1 MGLLNDL
8 NSNERK
14 YMTALLR
21 LFFTLIGALIGV
33 GLVFALAFLMSNVY
47 DFDLAK
53 WNQDS
58 YLYLK
63 GMMKQYWFI
72 VAIWFLLMLVVW
84 NKGVIQFFITAFA
97 VFTCVLS
104 GYSFMPIYEKEISM
118 LFDKSAAE
126 GQVTAISYQCG
137 EKGCDTES
145 IKLGT
150 DTFISLAENDDFKK
164 LFIGD
169 KISITKQG
177 SSDVYVTNNALLVRQ
192 FNQMR
197 EQLNQVL
204 YAEKLKEIQDHKTET
219 SIKLH

>member
-1 MGLLNDL
+1 
-8 NSNERK
+8 
-14 YMTALLR
+14 MTALLR
-21 LFFTLIGALIGV
+21 LFFTLVGALIGV

-47 DFDLAK
+47 NFDLAK
-53 WNQDS
+53 WDQDS

-72 VAIWFLLMLVVW
+72 VIIWFLLMLVVW
-84 NKGVIQFFITAFA
+84 NKGIVQFFITAFA

-104 GYSFMPIYEKEISM
+104 GYSFMPIYEKEISI
-118 LFDKSAAE
+118 LLDKSAAE
-126 GQVTAISYQCG
+126 GQVTAISYQCS

-150 DTFISLAENDDFKK
+150 DTFISLAENDSFKK

-192 FNQMR
+192 FNQIK
-197 EQLNQVL
+197 EQLNEIL
-204 YAEKLKEIQDHKTET
+204 YAEKQKEVQNNKTET

>member
-84 NKGVIQFFITAFA
+84 NKGVVQFFITAFA

-104 GYSFMPIYEKEISM
+104 GYSFMPIYEKEISI
-118 LFDKSAAE
+118 LLDKSAAE

-150 DTFISLAENDDFKK
+150 DTFISLAENDSFKK

-169 KISITKQG
+169 KISVTKQG

-192 FNQMR
+192 FNQIK
-197 EQLNQVL
+197 EQLNEIL
-204 YAEKLKEIQDHKTET
+204 YAEKLKEMQNNKTET

>member
-1 MGLLNDL
+1 
-8 NSNERK
+8 
-14 YMTALLR
+14 MTALLR

-104 GYSFMPIYEKEISM
+104 GYSFMPIYEKE
-118 LFDKSAAE
+118 
-126 GQVTAISYQCG
+126 TAISYQCS

-150 DTFISLAENDDFKK
+150 DTFISLAENDSFKK

-192 FNQMR
+192 FNQIR

>member
-8 NSNERK
+8 NSNEGK

-21 LFFTLIGALIGV
+21 LFFTLIGALIGI

-72 VAIWFLLMLVVW
+72 VVIWFLLMLVVW
-84 NKGVIQFFITAFA
+84 NKGVVQFFITAFA

-104 GYSFMPIYEKEISM
+104 GYSFMPIYEKEISI
-118 LFDKSAAE
+118 LLDKSAAE
-126 GQVTAISYQCG
+126 GQVTAISYQCS

-150 DTFISLAENDDFKK
+150 DTFISLAENDSFKK

-192 FNQMR
+192 FNQIK
-197 EQLNQVL
+197 EQLNEIL
-204 YAEKLKEIQDHKTET
+204 YAEKQKEVQNNKTET

>member
-1 MGLLNDL
+1 
-8 NSNERK
+8 
-14 YMTALLR
+14 MTALLR

-63 GMMKQYWFI
+63 GMVKQYWFI

-104 GYSFMPIYEKEISM
+104 GYSFMPIYEKEISI
-118 LFDKSAAE
+118 LLDKSAAE
-126 GQVTAISYQCG
+126 GQITAISYQCG

-150 DTFISLAENDDFKK
+150 DTFISLAENDSFKK

-192 FNQMR
+192 FNQVR
-197 EQLNQVL
+197 EQINQVL

>member
-8 NSNERK
+8 NLNEGK

-21 LFFTLIGALIGV
+21 LFFTLIGALIGI

-72 VAIWFLLMLVVW
+72 VVIWFLLMLVVW
-84 NKGVIQFFITAFA
+84 NKGVVQFFITAFA

-104 GYSFMPIYEKEISM
+104 GYSFMPIYEKEISI
-118 LFDKSAAE
+118 LLDKSAAE

-137 EKGCDTES
+137 EKDCDTES

-150 DTFISLAENDDFKK
+150 DTFISLAENDSFKK

-177 SSDVYVTNNALLVRQ
+177 SSDIYVTNNALLVRQ
-192 FNQMR
+192 FNQIK
-197 EQLNQVL
+197 EQLNEIL
-204 YAEKLKEIQDHKTET
+204 YAEKQKEVQNNKTET

>member
-1 MGLLNDL
+1 
-8 NSNERK
+8 
-14 YMTALLR
+14 MTALLR

-63 GMMKQYWFI
+63 GMVKQYWFI

-104 GYSFMPIYEKEISM
+104 GYSFMPIYEKEISI
-118 LFDKSAAE
+118 LLDKSAAE
-126 GQVTAISYQCG
+126 GQITAISYQCG

-150 DTFISLAENDDFKK
+150 DTFISLAENDSFKK

-192 FNQMR
+192 FNQVR
-197 EQLNQVL
+197 EQINQVL

-219 SIKLH
+219 SRKLH

>member
-8 NSNERK
+8 NSNEGK
-14 YMTALLR
+14 CMTALLR

-84 NKGVIQFFITAFA
+84 NKGVVQFFITAFA

-104 GYSFMPIYEKEISM
+104 GYSFMPIYEKEISI
-118 LFDKSAAE
+118 LLDKS
-126 GQVTAISYQCG
+126 GI
-137 EKGCDTES
+137 
-145 IKLGT
+145 
-150 DTFISLAENDDFKK
+150 
-164 LFIGD
+164 
-169 KISITKQG
+169 
-177 SSDVYVTNNALLVRQ
+177 
-192 FNQMR
+192 M
-197 EQLNQVL
+197 
-204 YAEKLKEIQDHKTET
+204 
-219 SIKLH
+219 

>member
-1 MGLLNDL
+1 
-8 NSNERK
+8 
-14 YMTALLR
+14 MTALLR

-63 GMMKQYWFI
+63 GMVKQYWFI

-104 GYSFMPIYEKEISM
+104 GYSFMPIYEKEISI

-126 GQVTAISYQCG
+126 GQITAISYQCG

-150 DTFISLAENDDFKK
+150 DTFISLAENDSFKK

-192 FNQMR
+192 FNRIR
-197 EQLNQVL
+197 EQINQVL

-219 SIKLH
+219 SRKLH

>member
-1 MGLLNDL
+1 
-8 NSNERK
+8 
-14 YMTALLR
+14 MTALLR
-21 LFFTLIGALIGV
+21 LFFTLVGALIGV

-104 GYSFMPIYEKEISM
+104 GYSFMPIYEKEISI
-118 LFDKSAAE
+118 LLDKSAAE
-126 GQVTAISYQCG
+126 GQVAAISYQCG

-150 DTFISLAENDDFKK
+150 DTFISLAENDSFKK

-192 FNQMR
+192 FNQVR
-197 EQLNQVL
+197 EQINQVL

>member
-1 MGLLNDL
+1 
-8 NSNERK
+8 
-14 YMTALLR
+14 MTVLLR

-104 GYSFMPIYEKEISM
+104 GYSFMPIYEKEISI
-118 LFDKSAAE
+118 LLDKSAAE
-126 GQVTAISYQCG
+126 GQITAISYQCG

-145 IKLGT
+145 IKLGI
-150 DTFISLAENDDFKK
+150 DTFISLAENDSFKK

-192 FNQMR
+192 FNQVR
-197 EQLNQVL
+197 EQINQVL

-219 SIKLH
+219 SRKLH

>member
-1 MGLLNDL
+1 
-8 NSNERK
+8 
-14 YMTALLR
+14 MTALLR
-21 LFFTLIGALIGV
+21 LFFTLIGALIGI

-84 NKGVIQFFITAFA
+84 NKGVVQFFITAFA

-104 GYSFMPIYEKEISM
+104 GYSFMPIYEKEISI
-118 LFDKSAAE
+118 LLDKSAAE

-150 DTFISLAENDDFKK
+150 DTFISLAENDSFKK

-192 FNQMR
+192 FNQIK
-197 EQLNQVL
+197 EQLNEIL
-204 YAEKLKEIQDHKTET
+204 YAEKQKEVQNNKTET

>member
-84 NKGVIQFFITAFA
+84 NKGVVQFFITAFA

-104 GYSFMPIYEKEISM
+104 GYSFMPIYEKEISI
-118 LFDKSAAE
+118 LLDKSAAE

-150 DTFISLAENDDFKK
+150 DTFISLAENDSFKK

-169 KISITKQG
+169 KISVTKQG

-192 FNQMR
+192 FNQIK
-197 EQLNQVL
+197 EQLNEIL
-204 YAEKLKEIQDHKTET
+204 YAEKLKEIQNNKTET

>member
-1 MGLLNDL
+1 
-8 NSNERK
+8 
-14 YMTALLR
+14 MTALLR

-84 NKGVIQFFITAFA
+84 NKGVVQFFITAFA

-104 GYSFMPIYEKEISM
+104 GYSFMPIYEKEISI
-118 LFDKSAAE
+118 LLDKSAAE

-150 DTFISLAENDDFKK
+150 DTFISLAENDSFKK

-169 KISITKQG
+169 KISVTKQG

-192 FNQMR
+192 FNQIK
-197 EQLNQVL
+197 EQLNEIL
-204 YAEKLKEIQDHKTET
+204 YAEKLKEMQNNKTET

>member
-1 MGLLNDL
+1 
-8 NSNERK
+8 
-14 YMTALLR
+14 MTALLR

-72 VAIWFLLMLVVW
+72 VSIWFLLMLVVW

-104 GYSFMPIYEKEISM
+104 GYSFMPIYEKEISI
-118 LFDKSAAE
+118 LLDKSAVE
-126 GQVTAISYQCG
+126 GQVTAISYQCS

-150 DTFISLAENDDFKK
+150 DTFISLAENDSFKK

-192 FNQMR
+192 FNQIR

-204 YAEKLKEIQDHKTET
+204 YAEKLKEMQNNKTET

>member
-1 MGLLNDL
+1 
-8 NSNERK
+8 
-14 YMTALLR
+14 MTALLR
-21 LFFTLIGALIGV
+21 LFFTLIGALICV

-104 GYSFMPIYEKEISM
+104 GYSFMPIYEK
-118 LFDKSAAE
+118 KS
-126 GQVTAISYQCG
+126 QYYLI
-137 EKGCDTES
+137 
-145 IKLGT
+145 
-150 DTFISLAENDDFKK
+150 
-164 LFIGD
+164 
-169 KISITKQG
+169 
-177 SSDVYVTNNALLVRQ
+177 
-192 FNQMR
+192 NQ
-197 EQLNQVL
+197 Q
-204 YAEKLKEIQDHKTET
+204 
-219 SIKLH
+219 

>member
-1 MGLLNDL
+1 
-8 NSNERK
+8 
-14 YMTALLR
+14 MTVLLR

-104 GYSFMPIYEKEISM
+104 GYSFMPIYEKEISI
-118 LFDKSAAE
+118 LLDKSAAE
-126 GQVTAISYQCG
+126 GQITAISYQCG

-150 DTFISLAENDDFKK
+150 DTFISLAENDSFKK

-192 FNQMR
+192 FNQVR
-197 EQLNQVL
+197 EQINQVL

>member
-1 MGLLNDL
+1 
-8 NSNERK
+8 
-14 YMTALLR
+14 MTALLR
-21 LFFTLIGALIGV
+21 LFFTLIGALIGI

-72 VAIWFLLMLVVW
+72 VVIWFLLMLVVW
-84 NKGVIQFFITAFA
+84 NKGVVQFFITAFA

-104 GYSFMPIYEKEISM
+104 GYSFMPIYEKEISI
-118 LFDKSAAE
+118 LLDKSAAE

-150 DTFISLAENDDFKK
+150 DTFISLAENDSFKK

-192 FNQMR
+192 FNQIK
-197 EQLNQVL
+197 EQLNEIL
-204 YAEKLKEIQDHKTET
+204 YAEKLKEMQNNKTET

>member
-1 MGLLNDL
+1 
-8 NSNERK
+8 
-14 YMTALLR
+14 MTALLR

-47 DFDLAK
+47 DFNLAK

-84 NKGVIQFFITAFA
+84 NKGVVQFFITAFA

-104 GYSFMPIYEKEISM
+104 GYSFMPIYEKEISI
-118 LFDKSAAE
+118 LLDKSAAE
-126 GQVTAISYQCG
+126 GQVTAISYQCS

-150 DTFISLAENDDFKK
+150 DTFISLAENDSFKK

-192 FNQMR
+192 FNQVR
-197 EQLNQVL
+197 EQINQVL

>member
-1 MGLLNDL
+1 
-8 NSNERK
+8 
-14 YMTALLR
+14 MTALLR

-53 WNQDS
+53 WNQNS

-63 GMMKQYWFI
+63 GIMQQYWFI
-72 VAIWFLLMLVVW
+72 VVIWFLLMLVVW
-84 NKGVIQFFITAFA
+84 NKGIVQFFITAFA

-104 GYSFMPIYEKEISM
+104 GYSFMPIYEKEISI
-118 LFDKSAAE
+118 LLDKSAAE

-137 EKGCDTES
+137 EKGCNTES

-150 DTFISLAENDDFKK
+150 DTFISLAENDSFKK

-192 FNQMR
+192 FNQ
-197 EQLNQVL
+197 LTSSL
-204 YAEKLKEIQDHKTET
+204 ALKERD
-219 SIKLH
+219 SY

>member
-1 MGLLNDL
+1 
-8 NSNERK
+8 
-14 YMTALLR
+14 MTALLR
-21 LFFTLIGALIGV
+21 LFFTLVGALIGV

-84 NKGVIQFFITAFA
+84 NKGVVQFFITAFA

-104 GYSFMPIYEKEISM
+104 GYSFMPIYEKEISI
-118 LFDKSAAE
+118 LLDKSATE

-150 DTFISLAENDDFKK
+150 DTFISLAENDSFKK

-192 FNQMR
+192 FNQIK
-197 EQLNQVL
+197 EQLNEIL
-204 YAEKLKEIQDHKTET
+204 YAEKQKEVQNNKTKT

>member
-1 MGLLNDL
+1 
-8 NSNERK
+8 
-14 YMTALLR
+14 MTTLLR

-84 NKGVIQFFITAFA
+84 NKGVVQFFITAFA

-104 GYSFMPIYEKEISM
+104 GYSFMPIYEKEISI
-118 LFDKSAAE
+118 LLDKSAAE

-150 DTFISLAENDDFKK
+150 DTFISLAENDSFKK

-192 FNQMR
+192 FNQIR

>member
-1 MGLLNDL
+1 
-8 NSNERK
+8 
-14 YMTALLR
+14 MTALLR

-84 NKGVIQFFITAFA
+84 NKGVVQFFITAFA

-104 GYSFMPIYEKEISM
+104 GYSFMPIYEKEISI
-118 LFDKSAAE
+118 LLDKSAAE

-150 DTFISLAENDDFKK
+150 DTFISLAENDSFKK

-192 FNQMR
+192 FNQTR

>member
-1 MGLLNDL
+1 
-8 NSNERK
+8 
-14 YMTALLR
+14 
-21 LFFTLIGALIGV
+21 
-33 GLVFALAFLMSNVY
+33 
-47 DFDLAK
+47 
-53 WNQDS
+53 
-58 YLYLK
+58 
-63 GMMKQYWFI
+63 
-72 VAIWFLLMLVVW
+72 
-84 NKGVIQFFITAFA
+84 
-97 VFTCVLS
+97 
-104 GYSFMPIYEKEISM
+104 M
-118 LFDKSAAE
+118 LFDKSAVE
-126 GQVTAISYQCG
+126 GQVTAISYQCS

-150 DTFISLAENDDFKK
+150 DTFISLAENDSFKK

-192 FNQMR
+192 FNQIR

>member
-1 MGLLNDL
+1 
-8 NSNERK
+8 
-14 YMTALLR
+14 MTALLR
-21 LFFTLIGALIGV
+21 LFFTLIGALVGV

-63 GMMKQYWFI
+63 GMVKQYWFI

-104 GYSFMPIYEKEISM
+104 GYSFMPIYEKEISI
-118 LFDKSAAE
+118 LLDKSAAE
-126 GQVTAISYQCG
+126 GQITAISYQCG

-150 DTFISLAENDDFKK
+150 DTFISLAENDSFKK

-192 FNQMR
+192 FNQVR
-197 EQLNQVL
+197 EQINQVL

-219 SIKLH
+219 SRKLH

>member
-1 MGLLNDL
+1 
-8 NSNERK
+8 
-14 YMTALLR
+14 MTALLR

-84 NKGVIQFFITAFA
+84 NKGVVQFFITAFA

-104 GYSFMPIYEKEISM
+104 GYSFMPIYEKEISI
-118 LFDKSAAE
+118 LLDKSAAE
-126 GQVTAISYQCG
+126 SQVTAISYQCG

-150 DTFISLAENDDFKK
+150 DTFISLAENDSFKK

-177 SSDVYVTNNALLVRQ
+177 SNDVYVTNNALLVRQ
-192 FNQMR
+192 FNQIK
-197 EQLNQVL
+197 EQLNEIL
-204 YAEKLKEIQDHKTET
+204 YAEKLKEVQNNKTET

>member
-84 NKGVIQFFITAFA
+84 NKGVVQFFITAFA

-104 GYSFMPIYEKEISM
+104 GYSFMPIYEKEISI
-118 LFDKSAAE
+118 LLDKSAAE

-150 DTFISLAENDDFKK
+150 DTFISLAENDSFKK

-169 KISITKQG
+169 KISVTKQG

-192 FNQMR
+192 FNQIK
-197 EQLNQVL
+197 EQLNAVL
-204 YAEKLKEIQDHKTET
+204 CSSCTKTK
-219 SIKLH
+219 I

>member
-1 MGLLNDL
+1 
-8 NSNERK
+8 
-14 YMTALLR
+14 MTALLR

-47 DFDLAK
+47 DFNLAK

-104 GYSFMPIYEKEISM
+104 GYSFMPIYEKEISI
-118 LFDKSAAE
+118 LLDKSAAE
-126 GQVTAISYQCG
+126 GQITAISYQCG

-150 DTFISLAENDDFKK
+150 DTFISLAENDSFKK

-192 FNQMR
+192 FNQIR

-204 YAEKLKEIQDHKTET
+204 YAEKLKEMQNNKTET

>member
-1 MGLLNDL
+1 
-8 NSNERK
+8 
-14 YMTALLR
+14 MTALLR

-53 WNQDS
+53 WDQDS

-72 VAIWFLLMLVVW
+72 VVIWFLLILVVW
-84 NKGVIQFFITAFA
+84 NKGVVQFFITAFA

-104 GYSFMPIYEKEISM
+104 GYSFMPIYEKEISI
-118 LFDKSAAE
+118 LLDKSAAE

-150 DTFISLAENDDFKK
+150 DTFISLAENDSFKK

-177 SSDVYVTNNALLVRQ
+177 SSDIYVTNNALLVRQ
-192 FNQMR
+192 FNQIK
-197 EQLNQVL
+197 EQLNEIL
-204 YAEKLKEIQDHKTET
+204 YAEKQKEVQNNKTET

>member
-1 MGLLNDL
+1 
-8 NSNERK
+8 
-14 YMTALLR
+14 MTALLR

-104 GYSFMPIYEKEISM
+104 GYSFMPIYEKEISI
-118 LFDKSAAE
+118 LLDKSAAE
-126 GQVTAISYQCG
+126 GQVAAISYQCG

-150 DTFISLAENDDFKK
+150 DTFISLAENDSFKK

-192 FNQMR
+192 FNQVR
-197 EQLNQVL
+197 EQINQVL

>member
-8 NSNERK
+8 NSNEGK

-21 LFFTLIGALIGV
+21 LFFTLIGELIGV

-72 VAIWFLLMLVVW
+72 VAIWFLLMLIVW

-104 GYSFMPIYEKEISM
+104 GYSFMPIYEKEISI
-118 LFDKSAAE
+118 LLDKSAAE

-137 EKGCDTES
+137 EKSCDTES

-150 DTFISLAENDDFKK
+150 DTFISLAENDSFKK

-177 SSDVYVTNNALLVRQ
+177 SSDVYITNNALLIRQ
-192 FNQMR
+192 FNQIK
-197 EQLNQVL
+197 EQLNEIL
-204 YAEKLKEIQDHKTET
+204 YAEKLKEMQNNKTET

>member
-1 MGLLNDL
+1 
-8 NSNERK
+8 
-14 YMTALLR
+14 MTALLR
-21 LFFTLIGALIGV
+21 LFFTLIGALIGI

-72 VAIWFLLMLVVW
+72 VVIWFLLMLVVW
-84 NKGVIQFFITAFA
+84 NKGVVQFFITAFA

-104 GYSFMPIYEKEISM
+104 GYSFMPIYEKEISI
-118 LFDKSAAE
+118 LLDKSAAE

-150 DTFISLAENDDFKK
+150 DTFISLAENDSFKK

-192 FNQMR
+192 FNQ
-197 EQLNQVL
+197 LTSSL
-204 YAEKLKEIQDHKTET
+204 ALKERD
-219 SIKLH
+219 SY